1 MRLTPLLRTGLFAC
15 FVALLW
21 LGGCV
26 NSWQSGYVASSSLA
40 AAAPTSAPIDIRGM
54 PAEEVLKAAPPEGAQ
69 RLGYSEFVS
78 SAGPQL
84 DRLEE
89 FGHKIGATTIYWGK
103 AFAQLSQE
111 TDYRADFYPSNSS
124 TTVVT
129 GPDGSK
135 TTVHTTTRDR
145 GQEFV
150 PHTRT
155 DAWYRYVAAFYR
167 AH

>member
-1 MRLTPLLRTGLFAC
+1 MRVSLLRRSGRFVFFVGLP
-15 FVALLW
+15 L

-26 NSWQSGYVASSSLA
+26 NSWQSGYVAAGGGAVSVPASG
-40 AAAPTSAPIDIRGM
+40 TIDIRGM

-78 SAGPQL
+78 SAGPEL

-103 AFAQLSQE
+103 SFAQLSQE
-111 TDYRADFYPSNSS
+111 TDYRADYYPSNSS

-129 GPDGSK
+129 GPNGSK
-135 TTVHTTTRDR
+135 TTVHTSDTHP
-145 GQEFV
+145 EYV
-150 PHTRT
+150 PYVRT

-167 AH
+167 GQ